1 MKKKLAILILGNRN
15 SGKSNT
21 FYELFGKVIK
31 TGHKKIRF
39 DKHDIKL
46 FLKNSS
52 FEEMKQEI
60 TDEIFV
66 RNSSF
71 EEITDEAQNYFDENN
86 LPKII
91 LCAVQYKEKGIKTI
105 EYFRDRGYYLYIQW
119 LNPGFKDV
127 EEYSDFF
134 NFKEVFS
141 EYGEFHK
148 VSGKEK
154 KIRTNQIKTFL
165 LNFITTNH

>member
-21 FYELFGKVIK
+21 FYEFFGRVIK

-39 DKHDIKL
+39 NKDEIKL

-52 FEEMKQEI
+52 FEEMNQEI
-60 TDEIFV
+60 TDDIFV

-71 EEITDEAQNYFDENN
+71 EEFGDNVEDYFDENN

-105 EYFRDRGYYLYIQW
+105 EYFKDRGYYLYIQW
-119 LNPGFKDV
+119 LNPGFKDSK
-127 EEYSDFF
+127 EYEDFLNF
-134 NFKEVFS
+134 NQFS

-154 KIRTNQIKTFL
+154 KLRTSQIKTFL
-165 LNFITTNH
+165 LNFIANNQ